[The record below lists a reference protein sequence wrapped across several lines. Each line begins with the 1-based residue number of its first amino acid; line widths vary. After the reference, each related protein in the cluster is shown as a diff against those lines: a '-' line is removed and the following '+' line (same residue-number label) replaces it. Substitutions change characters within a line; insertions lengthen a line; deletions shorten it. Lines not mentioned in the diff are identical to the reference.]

1 MHLYSA
7 LGLQIESDVP
17 IFLLSKNK
25 LEKKEILPKVRIIKN
40 EELKLPLPNYSKD
53 IFTHATG
60 MNTLFYRTEIGIFN
74 ITKNQIEYKKFRH
87 CSDHDFLR
95 VLMSLPIGYCLMY
108 NNNLVM
114 HASVVC
120 KNGNSS
126 LFIGRSGM
134 GKSVLAYQLIGKGF
148 KYLSEDICA
157 VTDKNFVQPS
167 IPFIKISDEF
177 IKNDFQKTYKLNSDK
192 RNRKGLFIDTK
203 EFLNSPQKIKNI
215 FILNDSVREACE
227 ITKITKK
234 ESLPLILK
242 NSFKSLPL
250 INDKKFDEQVI
261 NRILNLDNE
270 INFYKVLN
278 SSNRLQERNERI
290 ETLIS

>member
-25 LEKKEILPKVRIIKN
+25 LEKKEILPRVRIIKN

-60 MNTLFYRTEIGIFN
+60 ISTLFYRTEIGLFN

-126 LFIGRSGM
+126 LS
-134 GKSVLAYQLIGKGF
+134 LA
-148 KYLSEDICA
+148 
-157 VTDKNFVQPS
+157 
-167 IPFIKISDEF
+167 
-177 IKNDFQKTYKLNSDK
+177 
-192 RNRKGLFIDTK
+192 
-203 EFLNSPQKIKNI
+203 
-215 FILNDSVREACE
+215 EAEWENQC
-227 ITKITKK
+227 
-234 ESLPLILK
+234 
-242 NSFKSLPL
+242 
-250 INDKKFDEQVI
+250 
-261 NRILNLDNE
+261 
-270 INFYKVLN
+270 
-278 SSNRLQERNERI
+278 
-290 ETLIS
+290 

>member
-167 IPFIKISDEF
+167 MPFIKISDKY

>member
-7 LGLQIESDVP
+7 LGLQIQSDVP

-60 MNTLFYRTEIGIFN
+60 ISTLFYRTEIGLFN

-167 IPFIKISDEF
+167 MPFIKISDEF

>member
-7 LGLQIESDVP
+7 LGLQIQSDVP

-53 IFTHATG
+53 TFTHATG
-60 MNTLFYRTEIGIFN
+60 MNTLFYRTEIGLFN

-167 IPFIKISDEF
+167 MPFIKISDEF